1 MDRALVV
8 NGVVDTVYRDTDFDA
23 VPDVDGGVW
32 IEVAPGA
39 VFGGFRYEGGE
50 FLPPISEPASIPDL
64 VAYLDQ
70 RMVDVET
77 GGTVWN
83 GLPISTTERAQ
94 SKVDAAL
101 ASYADGTR
109 AENQMVTFIA
119 SDGSPQTIDQA
130 TLLSIKQAVV
140 DHVAG
145 SFTAYG
151 VIHPQIIDGTITT
164 REAIRDHV
172 EWPSNGGQPQP

>member
-1 MDRALVV
+1 MAFGVIKSGVIRNAVEASSDFAASQGWVALPE
-8 NGVVDTVYRDTDFDA
+8 GV
-23 VPDVDGGVW
+23 GIGW
-32 IEVAPGA
+32 
-39 VFGGFRYEGGE
+39 RYEEGE
-50 FLPPISEPASIPDL
+50 FLPPAAAVVSITYL
-64 VAYLDQ
+64 VVYLDQ
-70 RMVDVET
+70 RMVEVET

-109 AENQMVTFIA
+109 ADNQMVTFIA

-151 VIHPQIIDGTITT
+151 VIYPQIIDGTITT

-172 EWPSNGGQPQP
+172 EWPSNGVQPQP